1 MATEGLLEKTHTDST
16 WAPPLLSE
24 LDLEFI
30 ATEVRDG
37 VGYLKLN
44 RPPVN
49 AHNTKMILELDQA
62 MTAIR
67 FDDDVRA
74 VVLTSDTPKFF
85 SAGADIAVIRDER
98 PHRTGLLSQTSKEVI
113 LKARSIPKVFIA
125 AINGHCMGG
134 GLELAYACDLRFAAQ
149 GPWKYGMPEL
159 ILGVM
164 PGEGGSQLLGRAIG
178 PNKALKLMLD
188 NTALSVDEAKE
199 MGLVDVVVPQEELR
213 TFVHEYAKRI
223 ADGPILAIGATKV
236 ALTEGI
242 EMPLQA
248 GFSLERMQQN
258 DLLRSHDAKE
268 GADAYLEK
276 RSPKWAGEW

>member
-1 MATEGLLEKTHTDST
+1 MGQKAST
-16 WAPPLLSE
+16 WAPPTMGT

-30 ATEVRDG
+30 KTEVRDG
-37 VGYLKLN
+37 VGYLRLD

-49 AHNTKMILELDQA
+49 AHNTQMILELDQA

-74 VVLTSDTPKFF
+74 VILTSDTDKFF
-85 SAGADIAVIRDER
+85 SAGADISVIRDEK

-159 ILGVM
+159 ALGVM

-178 PNKALKLMLD
+178 ANKALKLMLD
-188 NTALSVDEAKE
+188 NRSLSVDEAKE
-199 MGLVDVVVPQEELR
+199 LGLVDVVLPQDELR
-213 TFVHEYAKRI
+213 PYAHEYAKRI

-242 EMPLQA
+242 EMPLPA
-248 GFSLERMQQN
+248 GFAFERMQQN
-258 DLLRSHDAKE
+258 DLLRSVDAKE
-268 GADAYLEK
+268 GAEAYLGK
-276 RSPKWAGEW
+276 RQPKWSGTW

>member
-1 MATEGLLEKTHTDST
+1 MGQTGST
-16 WAPPLLSE
+16 WAPPTLAELSV
-24 LDLEFI
+24 EFVK
-30 ATEVRDG
+30 TEVRDG
-37 VGYLKLN
+37 VGYLKLD

-49 AHNTKMILELDQA
+49 AHNTQMILELDQA

-74 VVLTSDTPKFF
+74 VILTSNTDKFF
-85 SAGADIAVIRDER
+85 SAGADIAVIRDEK

-159 ILGVM
+159 RLGVM

-178 PNKALKLMLD
+178 PNRALKLMLD
-188 NTALSVDEAKE
+188 NETLSVDEAKE
-199 MGLVDVVVPQEELR
+199 LGLVDLVLPQDELGP
-213 TFVHEYAKRI
+213 FAHEYARRI
-223 ADGPILAIGATKV
+223 ADGPIQAIGATKV

-242 EMPLQA
+242 EMPLPA
-248 GFSLERMQQN
+248 GFAFERMQQN
-258 DLLRSHDAKE
+258 DLLSSVDAKE
-268 GADAYLEK
+268 GAESYLAK
-276 RSPKWAGEW
+276 RPPKWSGAW

>member
-1 MATEGLLEKTHTDST
+1 MTQTAST
-16 WAPPLLSE
+16 WAPPTLAD
-24 LDLEFI
+24 LDLEFVK
-30 ATEVRDG
+30 TEVRDG
-37 VGYLKLN
+37 VGYLKLD

-49 AHNTKMILELDQA
+49 AHNTQMILELDQA
-62 MTAIR
+62 FTAVR
-67 FDDDVRA
+67 FDDEVRA
-74 VVLTSDTPKFF
+74 VVLTSETERFF
-85 SAGADIAVIRDER
+85 SAGADIAVIRDEK

-134 GLELAYACDLRFAAQ
+134 GLELAFACDLRFACD
-149 GPWKYGMPEL
+149 GPYKYGMPEL
-159 ILGVM
+159 VLGVM

-188 NTALSVDEAKE
+188 NTALSVAEALE
-199 MGLVDVVVPQEELR
+199 LGLVDVVLEAE
-213 TFVHEYAKRI
+213 TFRDDVHAYAKRI

-242 EMPLQA
+242 EMSLPA

-258 DLLRSHDAKE
+258 DLLRSADAAE
-268 GADAYLEK
+268 GAEAYLSK
-276 RSPKWAGEW
+276 RDPKWSSQW

>member
-1 MATEGLLEKTHTDST
+1 MTTSAST
-16 WAPPLLSE
+16 WAPQTLAE

-30 ATEVRDG
+30 STEVRDG
-37 VGYLKLN
+37 VGYVKLN

-62 MTAIR
+62 FTAVR

-74 VVLTSDTPKFF
+74 VVLTSDAEKFF
-85 SAGADIAVIRDER
+85 SAGADIAVIRDEK

-134 GLELAYACDLRFAAQ
+134 GLELAYACDLRFACD
-149 GPWKYGMPEL
+149 GPYKYGMPEL
-159 ILGVM
+159 LLGVM

-178 PNKALKLMLD
+178 ANKALKLMLD
-188 NTALSVDEAKE
+188 NTSLSVTEAHE
-199 MGLVDVVVPQEELR
+199 MGLVDVVLAPDEFRES
-213 TFVHEYAKRI
+213 VHQYAKKI

-242 EMPLQA
+242 EMPLPA
-248 GFSLERMQQN
+248 GFALERMQQN
-258 DLLRSHDAKE
+258 DLLRSADAAE
-268 GADAYLEK
+268 GAEAYLGK
-276 RSPKWAGEW
+276 REPKWSGKW